1 MFDIDQKFAG
11 DWNVEFHL
19 HTELKGKRDEGVWLS
34 NKKTPKLLV
43 LKDNLHKSEKCLLL
57 THVLSFIRWHWEQF
71 QITLETYF
79 PFPCS
84 CWLKADWMPK
94 IDWIHFT
101 QLLEEEEGPLF
112 AHTGPNGPV
121 TPFCVKFLID

>member
-1 MFDIDQKFAG
+1 MF
-11 DWNVEFHL
+11 
-19 HTELKGKRDEGVWLS
+19 S
-34 NKKTPKLLV
+34 
-43 LKDNLHKSEKCLLL
+43 LLL
-57 THVLSFIRWHWEQF
+57 GDIEEQF

-101 QLLEEEEGPLF
+101 QLLEEEEGGLNSPTQAPMALW
-112 AHTGPNGPV
+112 
-121 TPFCVKFLID
+121 